1 MGLRNVWMGRG
12 GGEHLTLRRTGVGQ
26 RNWPGDAGGQLGQLL
41 WDVGVVL
48 LVQQRQ
54 GRGYVPCPGRGIN

>member
-1 MGLRNVWMGRG
+1 MGLWNVWMGRG

-26 RNWPGDAGGQLGQLL
+26 RNWPGDAGGQLP

-48 LVQQRQ
+48 LGQQRQ
-54 GRGYVPCPGRGIN
+54 GRGYVPRPGRGIN